1 MNYKSTVW
9 LNSIIFLI
17 LSQLFHF
24 LVQPLNP
31 AWPQTLLFHS
41 AFSDRLK
48 DLSVKNWSQL
58 AGSGPVPWRQAPSM
72 FNSSLPSG
80 ERPPYEVDISAALNK
95 LNTSER
101 LPVSIEKRKNDDFSE
116 RFLNGSLMQCGQDI
130 CENGTAG
137 VYLLSL
143 FFFSR
148 LSML

>member
-1 MNYKSTVW
+1 MIVFQHIPHSKSTF
-9 LNSIIFLI
+9 S
-17 LSQLFHF
+17 F

-31 AWPQTLLFHS
+31 AWPPSLLFHS
-41 AFSDRLK
+41 ALPDRLK

-80 ERPPYEVDISAALNK
+80 ELHHRAPYEVDISAALNK

-101 LPVSIEKRKNDDFSE
+101 LPVSLEKRKNEDFSE
-116 RFLNGSLMQCGQDI
+116 RFLNGSLKQCGQDI

-137 VYLLSL
+137 VYL
-143 FFFSR
+143 FFSIFYVMKMGR
-148 LSML
+148 